1 MIENKQQRPILI
13 PSFFRVFRSR
23 SGSSALYV
31 SQMFSVGGDGAVF
44 CPRPSR
50 LEVFGT
56 GHADR
61 LGVVNF
67 GQEDV
72 GRELLFLPERGVRAG
87 GNGLLDFGARES
99 IGGGGEFLQF
109 ECRGIAAAGRVAA
122 SGDVSCCGVA
132 IGLGGRF
139 WDAEIAFGPFIQHV
153 ETPGARPCGAAA
165 QKILPHGLREAAVE
179 AGFERGRPIAE
190 LDRDAF
196 PQFTAQP
203 GFPWESESALGQF
216 HDFVGQQILQ
226 RFDQQRFRARGI
238 ALQRFGQLQDIFDER
253 PIEEGHAHF

>member
-1 MIENKQQRPILI
+1 MTENNQQRPVLI
-13 PSFFRVFRSR
+13 ASFCRVFRSR
-23 SGSSALYV
+23 SGSSAWYV

-44 CPRPSR
+44 RPRPYR

-56 GHADR
+56 GHAER
-61 LGVVNF
+61 LGVMNF
-67 GQEDV
+67 GQENP
-72 GRELLFLPERGVRAG
+72 GRELLLLAEGGVQAG

-99 IGGGGEFLQF
+99 IGGGEFLQI

-122 SGDVSCCGVA
+122 SGDVSCCGVS

-203 GFPWESESALGQF
+203 GFPRKSESALGQF

-238 ALQRFGQLQDIFDER
+238 ALQRFGQFQDIFDER